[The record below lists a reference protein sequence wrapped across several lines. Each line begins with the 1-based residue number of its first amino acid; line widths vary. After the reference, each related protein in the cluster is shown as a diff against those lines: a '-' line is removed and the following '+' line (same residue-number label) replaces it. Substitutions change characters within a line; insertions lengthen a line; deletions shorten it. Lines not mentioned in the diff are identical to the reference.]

1 MCRDYDGRTALH
13 LAAAE
18 GHTHCVQFLVAGCGV
33 SPLLRDRWGFTPLVE
48 AARFHHTP
56 LVELLLE
63 HVRQKMG
70 QVTSWDTMEVVTVHC
85 NGALCR
91 PSTSRAARWWPGSRR
106 RREPGSW
113 SQLLSSWS
121 QLLSSWSQ
129 LLSSWSQLLSC
140 RSQLVS
146 CWLQLVGCWS
156 QLVTA
161 AQ

>member
-1 MCRDYDGRTALH
+1 MVVCRDYDGRTALH

-18 GHTHCVQFLVAGCGV
+18 GHAHCVQFLVTGCGV

-70 QVTSWDTMEVVTVHC
+70 QVTCWDMMEVVTVQC

-106 RREPGSW
+106 RREPGS
-113 SQLLSSWS
+113 SYFVVLRTLGTTLKFIGSK
-121 QLLSSWSQ
+121 
-129 LLSSWSQLLSC
+129 
-140 RSQLVS
+140 
-146 CWLQLVGCWS
+146 LQQSIISKCATTMKVINHRTLIHHPN
-156 QLVTA
+156 Q
-161 AQ
+161 Q

>member
-1 MCRDYDGRTALH
+1 MLVCRDYDGRTALH

-18 GHTHCVQFLVAGCGV
+18 GHAHCVQFLVTGCGV

-70 QVTSWDTMEVVTVHC
+70 QVTSWDTMEGVTVQC

-113 SQLLSSWS
+113 SHLLSS
-121 QLLSSWSQ
+121 
-129 LLSSWSQLLSC
+129 
-140 RSQLVS
+140 
-146 CWLQLVGCWS
+146 
-156 QLVTA
+156 
-161 AQ
+161 

>member
-1 MCRDYDGRTALH
+1 MVVCRDYDGRTALH

-70 QVTSWDTMEVVTVHC
+70 QVTSWDMMEVVTLHC
-85 NGALCR
+85 NAGR
-91 PSTSRAARWWPGSRR
+91 VRAEPRGGGQAPGEGENQAAGHSCSVA
-106 RREPGSW
+106 GHSCLVAGHSCSVAGHSLLVAGYSW
-113 SQLLSSWS
+113 SVAGHS
-121 QLLSSWSQ
+121 
-129 LLSSWSQLLSC
+129 
-140 RSQLVS
+140 
-146 CWLQLVGCWS
+146 
-156 QLVTA
+156 
-161 AQ
+161 